1 MWGKDIAIDLGTSQI
16 SIFINKRGL
25 VLREPSVVAVNKADD
40 SLFAVGD
47 DAYKMIGRTPDNLEI
62 VFPLRNGI
70 ISNFTL
76 TCEMVKYFLHKVIKE
91 SFIKPR
97 ILVSVPTGIN
107 PVEKKAVLDSA
118 TAAGARSAYLM
129 QEPLAAA
136 LGAGIDITRAR
147 GHMIVNIGGGI
158 CDVAIISLCG
168 IVACHSIRVGG
179 NSFNDAIVQYV
190 KVHHHMLIGDI
201 TAEEIKLTIGNVYPM
216 DTEMQIKVKGQ
227 SILSGLPETVS
238 VSSVEMRNIFE
249 DNFFLI
255 ISAIRD
261 VLEETP
267 PEIISDIMQDE
278 ILLTGGSAQ
287 LMGLDLRLTK
297 ELGISTRVVDNAT
310 SCVIRGTGRCLRSF
324 QMIEMLAI
332 NQTDK
337 KKKNRN
343 Q

>member
-1 MWGKDIAIDLGTSQI
+1 
-16 SIFINKRGL
+16 
-25 VLREPSVVAVNKADD
+25 
-40 SLFAVGD
+40 
-47 DAYKMIGRTPDNLEI
+47 MIGRTPDNLEI

-70 ISNFTL
+70 ISNFSL

-97 ILVSVPTGIN
+97 IVVSVPTGIS
-107 PVEKKAVLDSA
+107 PVEKKSVLDAA

-129 QEPLAAA
+129 EEPLAAA

-158 CDVAIISLCG
+158 CDVAVVSLCG
-168 IVACHSIRVGG
+168 IVASHSIRVGG
-179 NSFNDAIVQYV
+179 NSFNDAIIQYI
-190 KVHHHMLIGDI
+190 KVHHHTLIGDV
-201 TAEEIKLTIGNVYPM
+201 TAEEVKLTIGNVFPM

-227 SILSGLPETVS
+227 SIITGLPETIS
-238 VSSVEMRNIFE
+238 VSSVEIRNVFE
-249 DNFFLI
+249 DNLFLI
-255 ISAIRD
+255 LSAIRD
-261 VLEETP
+261 VLEDTP
-267 PEIISDIMQDE
+267 PEIISDIMLDT
-278 ILLTGGSAQ
+278 ILLTGGGSL

-332 NQTDK
+332 NQTVK
-337 KKKNRN
+337 KKKNEY
-343 Q
+343 QKEYQ

>member
-16 SIFINKRGL
+16 SIFIKKRGL
-25 VLREPSVVAVNKADD
+25 VLREPSVVAVDKAND

-47 DAYKMIGRTPDNLEI
+47 DAYKMIGRTPKNIEI

-76 TCEMVKYFLHKVIKE
+76 TYEMVKFFLHKVIKE

-97 ILVSVPTGIN
+97 IVVSVPTGVS
-107 PVEKKAVLDSA
+107 PVEKKAVLDAA
-118 TAAGARSAYLM
+118 TAAGARSAYVIE
-129 QEPLAAA
+129 EPLAAA

-158 CDVAIISLCG
+158 CDVAVISLCG
-168 IVACHSIRVGG
+168 IVASHSIRVGG
-179 NSFNDAIVQYV
+179 NSFNDAIIQYI
-190 KVHHHMLIGDI
+190 KVHHHMLIGDV
-201 TAEEIKLTIGNVYPM
+201 TAEEIKLTIGSVYPM
-216 DTEMQIKVKGQ
+216 DTEMQINVKGQ
-227 SILSGLPETVS
+227 SILTGLPETVS
-238 VSSVEMRNIFE
+238 VSSVEIRNAFE
-249 DNFFLI
+249 ENLQLI
-255 ISAIRD
+255 LAAIRD

-267 PEIISDIMQDE
+267 PEIISDIMLDK

-287 LMGLDLRLTK
+287 LMGLEQRLTK
-297 ELGISTRVVDNAT
+297 ELGITTRVVDNAT

-332 NQTDK
+332 NQTGK
-337 KKKNRN
+337 KKKR
-343 Q
+343 QEQ